1 MLAYIV
7 RRLLLIIP
15 LLVILSIVSFIIIQL
30 PPGDY
35 LTVYLE
41 QLRRSGTLVSEET
54 IARLVKEYGLDQ
66 PIYMQYFI
74 WMKNIITQGNFGR
87 SLQWNRPINELI
99 RERLILSVVL
109 SLLSITLTWLI
120 GVPIGIYSAIRQY
133 SLFDY
138 VFTFLGFIGLSIPG
152 FLLAL
157 IIIWFA
163 YSQFGLMVT
172 GLFSQAYV
180 DAPWS
185 LAKVADMLKHIWVP
199 VIIIGMAGTAGLI
212 RTMRANLLDELR
224 KQYVIVARAKGLPE
238 RRLLFK
244 YPVRI
249 AINPMISTI
258 GWTLPSIF
266 SGETIV
272 SIVLNLP
279 TMGPLFMQAL
289 LAQDMYLAGSFVLI
303 ASFLTLIGTLL
314 SDILLAWVDPR
325 IRYENI
331 SSGG

>member
-1 MLAYIV
+1 MLVYIV
-7 RRLLLIIP
+7 RRFLMIIP
-15 LLVILSIVSFIIIQL
+15 LLIILSVVSFIIIQL

-35 LTVYLE
+35 LTVYIE
-41 QLRRSGTLVSEET
+41 QLRRSGTLLSEET

-66 PIYMQYFI
+66 PIYKQYFI
-74 WMKNIITQGNFGR
+74 WMKNIVTQGNFGR

-99 RERLILSVVL
+99 RERLALSVILSL
-109 SLLSITLTWLI
+109 FSMILTWII

-133 SLFDY
+133 SAFDY
-138 VFTFLGFIGLSIPG
+138 IFTFIGFIGLSVPG

-163 YSQFGLMVT
+163 YSQFGVMVT
-172 GLFSQAYV
+172 GLFSQPYV

-185 LAKVADMLKHIWVP
+185 LAKVVDMLKHIWVP

-238 RRLLFK
+238 RKLLFK

-325 IRYENI
+325 IRYENV
-331 SSGG
+331 GGGG

>member
-1 MLAYIV
+1 MLSYIV
-7 RRLLLIIP
+7 RRLLLIVP
-15 LLVILSIVSFIIIQL
+15 LLIVLSIVSFIIIQL

-54 IARLVKEYGLDQ
+54 IARLVKEYGLDK

-99 RERLILSVVL
+99 KERLILSIVL

-133 SLFDY
+133 STFDY
-138 VFTFLGFIGLSIPG
+138 IFTFIGFIGLSIPG

-185 LAKVADMLKHIWVP
+185 LAKVIDMLKHIWVP

-238 RRLLFK
+238 RKLLFK

-325 IRYENI
+325 IRYENVG
-331 SSGG
+331 SGG

>member
-1 MLAYIV
+1 MLAYIT
-7 RRLLLIIP
+7 RRLLMLFP
-15 LLVILSIVSFIIIQL
+15 LLIVLSIVSFIVIQL

-35 LTVYLE
+35 LTVHIE
-41 QLRRSGTLVSEET
+41 RLRTSGIIVEEEV
-54 IARLVKEYGLDQ
+54 IARLVKEFGLDQ
-66 PIYMQYFI
+66 PLYKQYFI
-74 WMKNIITQGNFGR
+74 WMKNILTQGNFGR
-87 SLQWNRPINELI
+87 SFQWNKPVNELI
-99 RERLILSVVL
+99 RQRLMLSVVL
-109 SLLSITLTWLI
+109 SLLSMILTWII
-120 GVPIGIYSAIRQY
+120 GIPIGIYSAIRQY
-133 SLFDY
+133 SVFDY
-138 VFTFLGFIGLSIPG
+138 VFTFIGFIGLSVPS

-163 YSQFGLMVT
+163 YSQFGIMVT

-185 LAKVADMLKHIWVP
+185 LAKVVDMLKHIWVP

-238 RRLLFK
+238 RKLLFK

-303 ASFLTLIGTLL
+303 TSFLTLIGTLL

-325 IRYENI
+325 IRYENV
-331 SSGG
+331 GGGG

>member
-185 LAKVADMLKHIWVP
+185 LAKVVDMLKHIWVP

>member
-185 LAKVADMLKHIWVP
+185 LAKVVDMLKHIWVP

-331 SSGG
+331 NSGG

>member
-1 MLAYIV
+1 MLGYIV
-7 RRLLLIIP
+7 RRLLLIVP
-15 LLVILSIVSFIIIQL
+15 LLVVLSIVSFIIIQL

-54 IARLVKEYGLDQ
+54 IARLVKEYGLDK

-99 RERLILSVVL
+99 KERLILSVVL

-133 SLFDY
+133 STFDY
-138 VFTFLGFIGLSIPG
+138 IFTFVGFIGLSIPG

-185 LAKVADMLKHIWVP
+185 MAKVIDMLKHIWVP

-238 RRLLFK
+238 RKLLFK

-325 IRYENI
+325 IRYENV
-331 SSGG
+331 GGGG